1 MNAHRLI
8 EDARAAGLSFEV
20 EDGDLMVE
28 AERDPPDAL
37 IAELREH
44 KAELIAVLAAPALE
58 TAARFLPDQEGDNRE
73 ERAALVEFGADVPRQ
88 WAEGYAALCSMPPP
102 TGFSTERWHRIV
114 DAAGGFL
121 DRWAAEAIASG
132 WSELDLF
139 GCDPNRPE
147 SRFDCMG
154 LLMLL
159 DRMEIIGIDA
169 GGADLRSHTGAMQ
182 RYRRRP

>member
-58 TAARFLPDQEGDNRE
+58 TAPCRSARRSV
-73 ERAALVEFGADVPRQ
+73 ASA
-88 WAEGYAALCSMPPP
+88 
-102 TGFSTERWHRIV
+102 T
-114 DAAGGFL
+114 AAG
-121 DRWAAEAIASG
+121 RPRPSG
-132 WSELDLF
+132 
-139 GCDPNRPE
+139 CRP
-147 SRFDCMG
+147 
-154 LLMLL
+154 
-159 DRMEIIGIDA
+159 
-169 GGADLRSHTGAMQ
+169 
-182 RYRRRP
+182 